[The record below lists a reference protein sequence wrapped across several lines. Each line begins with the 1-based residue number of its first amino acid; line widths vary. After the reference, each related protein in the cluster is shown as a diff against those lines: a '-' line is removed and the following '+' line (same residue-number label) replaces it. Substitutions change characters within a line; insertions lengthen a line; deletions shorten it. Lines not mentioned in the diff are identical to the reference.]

1 MTTVPIIAGPTAVG
15 KTEIAVDVADRLGA
29 EIISADSRQ
38 VYRELTIGTAKP
50 TPAQRERVR
59 HHFIDERCLD
69 EPWSAGQFEA
79 EARQRIALLSER
91 GTRSV
96 VTGGSTLY
104 VHALMYGLADVPDLH
119 PDVVALTNR
128 ELDTLGSARLHD
140 ALRAVDPVAA
150 ERIDPTN
157 SHRVARAL
165 AVYRS
170 TGRPIGS
177 FFRGT
182 EPDRSFR
189 LVLLERD
196 RAHLYDRI
204 NRRVDAMVND
214 GLLEEVRGL
223 VTHGVDTAAPAL
235 RSIGYAELVEYLDG
249 ATDMDEAVR
258 LIKRNSRRYAK
269 RQLTW
274 FRRYT
279 DALRLDATLPA
290 AVLVHRILSALDNS
304 RSYDARNRNATE
316 Y

>member
-15 KTEIAVDVADRLGA
+15 KTDIAVDVAERLGA

-69 EPWSAGQFEA
+69 EPWSAGRFET
-79 EARQRIALLSER
+79 EARQRIAHLTEG

-104 VHALMYGLADVPDLH
+104 IHALMYGLADVPDLH

-128 ELDTLGSARLHD
+128 ELDKLGSARLHD
-140 ALRAVDPVAA
+140 ALRAVDPAAA

-157 SHRVARAL
+157 SHRIARAL

-177 FFRGT
+177 FFRST
-182 EPDRSFR
+182 KPDQTFR
-189 LVLLERD
+189 LILLERE
-196 RAHLYDRI
+196 RADLYDRI
-204 NRRVDAMVND
+204 NRRVEAMINE
-214 GLLEEVRGL
+214 GLLQEVRRL
-223 VTHGVDTAAPAL
+223 IRRGVDTAAPAL
-235 RSIGYAELVEYLDG
+235 RSIGYAELVEHLDG
-249 ATDMDEAVR
+249 TISMDEAVR

-279 DALRLDATLPA
+279 DAQRLDATLPVPLLVQQ
-290 AVLVHRILSALDNS
+290 VLSGVNDS
-304 RSYDARNRNATE
+304 RSSSAWPRNATE